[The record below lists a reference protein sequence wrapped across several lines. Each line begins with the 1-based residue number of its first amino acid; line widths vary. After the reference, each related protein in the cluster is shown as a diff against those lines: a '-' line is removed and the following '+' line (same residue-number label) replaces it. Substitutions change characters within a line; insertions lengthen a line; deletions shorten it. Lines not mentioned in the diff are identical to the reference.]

1 MGKKD
6 RNKLRTVRQRKEG
19 KKRDTRTVHDKVNQE
34 TRWNMYKNA
43 WKKLEGK
50 KVRRNEGEKH
60 NRKKKDEWI

>member
-19 KKRDTRTVHDKVNQE
+19 KKRDTRTVHDKVKQE